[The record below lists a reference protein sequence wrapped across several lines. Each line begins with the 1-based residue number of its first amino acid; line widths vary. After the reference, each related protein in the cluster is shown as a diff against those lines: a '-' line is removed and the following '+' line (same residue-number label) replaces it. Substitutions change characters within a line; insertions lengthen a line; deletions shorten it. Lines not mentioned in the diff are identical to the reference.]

1 MQRSF
6 YVGDTLTETD
16 VKAKFED
23 GVLKLSIPKKEAEK
37 LEKNKKL
44 SKDEKKKLID
54 KLTADMKRAAKDL
67 DFETAAFI
75 RDKIRRLM

>member
-1 MQRSF
+1 MA
-6 YVGDTLTETD
+6 YNEKHGITPKTI
-16 VKAKFED
+16 VKDIRAPIEIT
-23 GVLKLSIPKKEAEK
+23 SKKEAEK
-37 LEKNKKL
+37 LEKNKNM
-44 SKDEKKKLID
+44 SKEDKKKLID